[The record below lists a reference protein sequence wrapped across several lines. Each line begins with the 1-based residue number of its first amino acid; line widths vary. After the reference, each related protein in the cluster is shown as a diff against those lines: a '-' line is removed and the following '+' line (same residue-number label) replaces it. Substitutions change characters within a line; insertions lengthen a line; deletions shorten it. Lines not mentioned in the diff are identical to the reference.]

1 MILCTALIALGFTVA
16 SDLTT
21 YRMHIDL
28 VKAPWLK
35 KKKDMHRYEALIPG
49 EVRADSRRTAC
60 VATVHCLSRYMDLGD
75 ELSWYRTQGDREI
88 RQSTLIT
95 KATEI

>member
-1 MILCTALIALGFTVA
+1 MILCTALIALGLTVA

-28 VKAPWLK
+28 VKAPRLK
-35 KKKDMHRYEALIPG
+35 KIYMHRYEALSPG
-49 EVRADSRRTAC
+49 EVRADSRRRAC
-60 VATVHCLSRYMDLGD
+60 VATVHCLSHYMDLGD
-75 ELSWYRTQGDREI
+75 ELSWYRTQGDQEI
-88 RQSTLIT
+88 RQPTLIT